1 MVGLIKI
8 FEKYFDE
15 NIFLDRVQSIL
26 HPPIVLRKI
35 QIRNNCFIL
44 VETVIEWESE
54 YQTSRYKQIRTFSW
68 LAFKSGL
75 AGR

>member
-54 YQTSRYKQIRTFSW
+54 YQTFKIQIQGN
-68 LAFKSGL
+68 LDL
-75 AGR
+75 